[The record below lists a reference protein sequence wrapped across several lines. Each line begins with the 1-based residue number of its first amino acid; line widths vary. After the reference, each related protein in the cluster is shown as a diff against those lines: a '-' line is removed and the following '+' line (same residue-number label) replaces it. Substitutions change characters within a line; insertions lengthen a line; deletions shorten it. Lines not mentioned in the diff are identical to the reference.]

1 MEDDVMRTDVR
12 FTYHDYAA
20 LPEGA
25 PYQLIDGELIV
36 SPAPSLLHQRIVMR
50 LALLLGPYIAAQK
63 LGELLAAPV
72 DVILSDEDTVQPD
85 LVFVS
90 AGRKSLMQREGI
102 RGAPDLC
109 IEVVSPSHRALARDV
124 KRKLYARHGVIE
136 CWIVD
141 PENQTIELFCLQ
153 QDPHKPVKTLRP
165 GDRLTSALLL
175 GLSLSVADI
184 LEA

>member
-1 MEDDVMRTDVR
+1 MRTDVR
-12 FTYHDYAA
+12 FTYHDYSA

-25 PYQLIDGELIV
+25 PYQLIDGELLV
-36 SPAPSLLHQRIVMR
+36 SPAPSLFHQRIVMR
-50 LALLLGPYIAAQK
+50 LALLLGPHIAVGK

-90 AGRKSLMQREGI
+90 AARKGLLHREGI

-109 IEVVSPSHRALARDV
+109 IEVVSPSHRALDRDV
-124 KRKLYARHGVIE
+124 KRKLYARHGVVE

-141 PENQTIELFCLQ
+141 PESQVIEVFGLQ
-153 QDPHKPVKTLRP
+153 QDPHKPAATLRS
-165 GDRLTSALLL
+165 GGRLTSALLP
-175 GLSLSVADI
+175 GLSVPVAEI
-184 LEA
+184 IGA